1 MQVHLGTIAPV
12 GFDDIPP
19 EQYLEC
25 LRRLGCTT
33 VQVYRNQQ
41 AQVSVRQMLDVVAA
55 GQMQCDSLHGVF
67 GEQFDPS
74 SPLEQA
80 RRFAVD
86 IYKAEGELALKL
98 GGPLVVVHCSTIRRA
113 GIPAEDR
120 TVRIDQ
126 LKKSIVE
133 LGQFG
138 RSIGVKYAFENLP
151 GYHPVGSNV
160 AELAGIL
167 KSLAAPNTGLCF
179 DTGHANLTGDPAEI
193 ILKTAGQVI
202 YIHYSDN
209 SGQSDDHKMPTF
221 GSIDN
226 DALARSIC
234 ATGYTGTLMLETFYP
249 IGQLEKLIDE
259 GYADRLAE
267 IIAIANGRD

>member
-19 EQYLEC
+19 EQYLDC

-33 VQVYRNQQ
+33 VQVYRNHE
-41 AQVSVRQMLDVVAA
+41 AGVSIRQMLDVVAA
-55 GQMQCDSLHGVF
+55 GGMPCDSLHGVF

-74 SPLEQA
+74 SPVEQT

-86 IYKAEGELALKL
+86 TYRAEGELALRL
-98 GGPLVVVHCSTIRRA
+98 GGPLVVVHCSTIRRE
-113 GIPAEDR
+113 GISDRER
-120 TVRIDQ
+120 TVRIGQ
-126 LKKSIVE
+126 LKKSVVE
-133 LGQFG
+133 LGGFG

-151 GYHPVGSNV
+151 GYHPIGWNV

-167 KSLAAPNTGLCF
+167 KNLAAPNTGLCF
-179 DTGHANLTGDPAEI
+179 DTGHAHLIGDPAEI
-193 ILKTAGQVI
+193 ILQTAGQMI

-209 SGQSDDHKMPTF
+209 SGQADEHKMPTF

-249 IGQLEKLIDE
+249 IDELEKLIDD
-259 GYADRLAE
+259 GFADRLAG
-267 IIAIANGRD
+267 IIAIANGRE